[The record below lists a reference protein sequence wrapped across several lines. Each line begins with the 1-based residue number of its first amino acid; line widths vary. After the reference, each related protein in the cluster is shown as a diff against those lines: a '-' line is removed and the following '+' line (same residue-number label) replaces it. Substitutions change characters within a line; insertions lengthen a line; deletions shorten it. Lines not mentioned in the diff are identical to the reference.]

1 MSWKDVAGMK
11 RFAHT
16 GDIGALD
23 FEQKSR
29 LLANIVRADAY
40 DTLREA
46 FARGLTPNVGDQESR
61 DALFMSA
68 ALRASTAVFD
78 FLLVHNFL
86 DYVSFGE
93 SFAVGL
99 LVDKHQ
105 YEKVWVL
112 LSHKP
117 YLANTLR
124 KKTSILSRAVMRWE
138 APGVEQLLDMGANP
152 NGVPRQVMTPV
163 MTAIKNQRLVV
174 LQILLSRGADA
185 CAVQS
190 AGEDCPP
197 TTPLHVAFVERGS
210 YLTRF
215 QMIDFLIEG
224 GANVYQC
231 GTSPCVCDRFRYVG
245 ALADEMYRF
254 ACHLTRRA
262 MRRRVVETALGLCA
276 LDLPVLCVVGVS
288 EWLMPADRGNP
299 VSMHERWQIA
309 SAVQQRA
316 YATTSA
322 ALASQE

>member
-1 MSWKDVAGMK
+1 MK

-68 ALRASTAVFD
+68 ALVASKEVFD

-105 YEKVWVL
+105 YDKLSVL

-117 YLANTLR
+117 YLANTLH
-124 KKTSILSRAVMRWE
+124 KKTSILSHAVMRWS
-138 APGVEQLLDMGANP
+138 AHRVEQLLDMGADP
-152 NGVPRQVMTPV
+152 NGVPRQIITPV
-163 MTAIKNQRLVV
+163 MTAIKNKRLYV
-174 LQILLSRGADA
+174 LHILLRRGADA

-190 AGEDCPP
+190 AGEGCPP
-197 TTPLHVAFVERGS
+197 TTPLRVAIFARVFFLGRLQTIGA
-210 YLTRF
+210 
-215 QMIDFLIEG
+215 LIEG

-231 GTSPCVCDRFRYVG
+231 GTSPCVCDRFCPVE
-245 ALADEMYRF
+245 ALDDEMYRF
-254 ACHLTRRA
+254 ACQKTRIA

-288 EWLMPADRGNP
+288 EWLMSADRGNP

-316 YATTSA
+316 CATASG